1 MVAVLK
7 HLASKPQTVWRPPA
21 GLRLAVLLVGG
32 LFVIAARA
40 FFLHVFAHRGD
51 NANFFHGRPENIVA
65 GAAFLTGAAF
75 TILWALRARLAVH
88 PEAVVVQGPLRARR
102 IPRDAIER
110 VSAYGPRVAA
120 HQVRRRRPDAVLDHR
135 GRAGLPRRRT
145 VRTGDPVRTC
155 CELHQ
160 RTAPSGPRRL
170 TAPRTSRDTIKNNAA
185 RAVLLLERETSRSQ
199 RVVRIDGS
207 DGRSCRCWRRRSPMC
222 GRVGGPTPT
231 VGA

>member
-110 VSAYGPRVAA
+110 VSAYGRGWLRIRYVAGGQTRYLTTGVA
-120 HQVRRRRPDAVLDHR
+120 QGYLGV
-135 GRAGLPRRRT
+135 GLF
-145 VRTGDPVRTC
+145 G
-155 CELHQ
+155 
-160 RTAPSGPRRL
+160 
-170 TAPRTSRDTIKNNAA
+170 
-185 RAVLLLERETSRSQ
+185 RETRS
-199 RVVRIDGS
+199 VRAASFINELLRLGLGD
-207 DGRSCRCWRRRSPMC
+207 
-222 GRVGGPTPT
+222 
-231 VGA
+231 